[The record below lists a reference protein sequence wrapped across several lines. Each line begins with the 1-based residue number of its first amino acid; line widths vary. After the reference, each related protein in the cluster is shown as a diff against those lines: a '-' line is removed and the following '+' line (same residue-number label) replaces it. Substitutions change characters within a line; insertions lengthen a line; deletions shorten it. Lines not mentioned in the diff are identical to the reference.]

1 MFYYAERKTVENGVP
16 KTTTVY
22 KTGERTAMERQF
34 YLFCASAV
42 TNESGADLE
51 VCEWGTLENGKID
64 RKVYYKPAP
73 EPQPEPEPEPTPED
87 ETTPE

>member
-1 MFYYAERKTVENGVP
+1 MFYYAERYTVENGVP

-22 KTGERTAMERQF
+22 KTGERAAMERQF

-51 VCEWGTLENGKID
+51 VCEWGTLENGKIE
-64 RKVYYKPAP
+64 RKVYKKTVPTP
-73 EPQPEPEPEPTPED
+73 EPTPEPEPEPEPE
-87 ETTPE
+87 E

>member
-22 KTGERTAMERQF
+22 KTGEYAAMDRQF
-34 YLFCASAV
+34 HLFCASAAI
-42 TNESGADLE
+42 NESGADLE
-51 VCEWGTLENGKID
+51 VCEWGTLENGKIE
-64 RKVYYKPAP
+64 RKVYRKPAP